1 MMTWLKNLLRKLQ
14 NKHRLRKYF
23 RAAKK
28 GRISAHWYGKLVGFK
43 YTRETVYSSD
53 WDEITLNARGIVFD
67 SETGEIV
74 ARPFDK
80 FFNYG
85 ELINNETGELTDLAK
100 KVMKYQKKI
109 DIRKILKSI
118 RFLTMEKVDGSLGIV
133 FWNPYLKH
141 WQLKT
146 GGSFDSDQAIWG
158 QRWFDQHIGGPHAA
172 TLNPKKT
179 YLFEIVSDEDFHP
192 ISYDFEGLVLL
203 AVIDNETGAEEHII
217 GLSAYANTW
226 QIKMAEI
233 YEYDNFNDARNT
245 ATKLPSSQEG
255 YVVTFPEHGF
265 KVKVK
270 SDEWC
275 QLAKIFECL
284 SEWNIWVAY
293 DCEKDFFHAH
303 VDKTNGYKPVD
314 DEVLYIPEE
323 FPDLRAYAES
333 VRTQVKERTEEV
345 LAEARETMKAC
356 KDQRSRYEYALE
368 HYKSD
373 IGAIMQAIK
382 CINRNITNYAS
393 VKRAVHKKLEP
404 SNVQRTIEE

>member
-1 MMTWLKNLLRKLQ
+1 MITEKLKNLLRKIQ
-14 NKHRLRKYF
+14 KKHKLRKYLK
-23 RAAKK
+23 AAEK
-28 GRISAHWYGKLVGFK
+28 GRITAHWYGKLVGFK
-43 YTRETVYSSD
+43 YTRETVYTSD
-53 WDEITLNARGIVFD
+53 WDEITLTSRGIVFD

-85 ELINNETGELTDLAK
+85 ELIDSETGELTELAK

-109 DIRKILKSI
+109 DIQKILKSI
-118 RFLTMEKVDGSLGIV
+118 RFHTMEKVDGSLGIV

-158 QRWFDQHIGGPHAA
+158 QRWFDQHIKKEI
-172 TLNPKKT
+172 LNPKKT
-179 YLFEIVSDEDFHP
+179 YLFEIVYDEDFHP
-192 ISYDFEGLVLL
+192 IRYDFEGLVLL
-203 AVIDNETGAEEHII
+203 AVIDNETGEEEHIT
-217 GLSAYANTW
+217 GLRVYANAW
-226 QIKMAEI
+226 GIKMAEI
-233 YEYDNFNDARNT
+233 YEFDTFNEARNI
-245 ATKLPSSQEG
+245 ATKLPSNQEG
-255 YVVTFPEHGF
+255 YVITFPEHGF

-275 QLAKIFECL
+275 QLAKMLECL

-293 DCEKDFFHAH
+293 DCEKDFFHAN
-303 VDKTNGYKPVD
+303 VDKTKGYKPID

-323 FPDLRAYAES
+323 FPELREYAES
-333 VRTQVKERTEEV
+333 VRKRVAELTEV
-345 LAEARETMKAC
+345 VVSEARETMKAVE
-356 KDQRSRYEYALE
+356 DQRSRYEYATA

-373 IGAIMQAIK
+373 VGAIMLAIK
-382 CINRNITNYAS
+382 CISRNDKSFVS

>member
-1 MMTWLKNLLRKLQ
+1 MITEKLKNLLRKIQ
-14 NKHRLRKYF
+14 KKYKLRKYLK
-23 RAAKK
+23 AAEK
-28 GRISAHWYGKLVGFK
+28 GRITAHWYGKLVGFK
-43 YTRETVYSSD
+43 YTRETVYASD
-53 WDEITLNARGIVFD
+53 WDEITLTSRGIVFD

-85 ELINNETGELTDLAK
+85 ELIDSETGELTELAK

-118 RFLTMEKVDGSLGIV
+118 RFHTMEKVDGSLGIV

-158 QRWFDQHIGGPHAA
+158 QRWFDQHIKKEL
-172 TLNPKKT
+172 LNPKKT
-179 YLFEIVSDEDFHP
+179 YLFEIVYNEDFHP
-192 ISYDFEGLVLL
+192 IRYDFEGLVLL
-203 AVIDNETGAEEHII
+203 AVIDNETGEEEHIT
-217 GLSAYANTW
+217 GLRVYANAW
-226 QIKMAEI
+226 GIKMAEI
-233 YEYDNFNDARNT
+233 YEFDTFNEARNI
-245 ATKLPSSQEG
+245 ATKLPSNQEG
-255 YVVTFPEHGF
+255 YVITFPEHGF

-275 QLAKIFECL
+275 QLAKMLECL

-293 DCEKDFFHAH
+293 DCEKDFFHAN
-303 VDKTNGYKPVD
+303 VDKTKGYKPID

-323 FPDLRAYAES
+323 FPELREYAES
-333 VRTQVKERTEEV
+333 VRKRVAELTEV
-345 LAEARETMKAC
+345 VVSEARETMKAVE
-356 KDQRSRYEYALE
+356 DQRSRYEYATA

-373 IGAIMQAIK
+373 VGAIMQAIK
-382 CINRNITNYAS
+382 CISRNDKSFVS

>member
-1 MMTWLKNLLRKLQ
+1 MITEKLKNLLRKIQ
-14 NKHRLRKYF
+14 KKHKLRKYLK
-23 RAAKK
+23 AAEK
-28 GRISAHWYGKLVGFK
+28 GRIAAHWYGKLVGFK
-43 YTRETVYSSD
+43 YTRETMYTSD
-53 WDEITLNARGIVFD
+53 WDEITLTSRGIVFD

-85 ELINNETGELTDLAK
+85 ELIDSETGELTELAK
-100 KVMKYQKKI
+100 KVIKYQKKI

-118 RFLTMEKVDGSLGIV
+118 RFHTMEKVDGSLGIV

-158 QRWFDQHIGGPHAA
+158 QRWFDQHINKEI
-172 TLNPKKT
+172 LNPKKT
-179 YLFEIVSDEDFHP
+179 YLFEIVYNEDFHP
-192 ISYDFEGLVLL
+192 IRYDFEGLVLL
-203 AVIDNETGAEEHII
+203 AVIDNETGEEEHIT
-217 GLSAYANTW
+217 GLRVYANTW
-226 QIKMAEI
+226 GIKMAQI
-233 YEYDNFNDARNT
+233 YEFDTFAEARNI
-245 ATKLPSSQEG
+245 ATKLPSNQEG
-255 YVVTFPEHGF
+255 YVITFPEHGF

-275 QLAKIFECL
+275 KLAKMFECL

-293 DCEKDFFHAH
+293 DCEKDFFHAN
-303 VDKTNGYKPVD
+303 VDKTKGYKPID

-323 FPDLRAYAES
+323 FPELREYAES
-333 VRTQVKERTEEV
+333 VRKRLTELTEV
-345 LAEARETMKAC
+345 VVAEARETMKAVE
-356 KDQRSRYEYALE
+356 DQRSRYEYATE

-373 IGAIMQAIK
+373 VGAIMQAIK
-382 CINRNITNYAS
+382 CISRNDKSFAS

>member
-1 MMTWLKNLLRKLQ
+1 MITEKLKNLLRKIQ
-14 NKHRLRKYF
+14 KKHKLRKYLK
-23 RAAKK
+23 AAEK
-28 GRISAHWYGKLVGFK
+28 GRIAAHWYGKLVSFK
-43 YTRETVYSSD
+43 YTRETMYTSD
-53 WDEITLNARGIVFD
+53 WDEITLTSRGIVFD

-85 ELINNETGELTDLAK
+85 ELIDSETGELTELAK

-118 RFLTMEKVDGSLGIV
+118 RFRTMEKVDGSLGIV

-158 QRWFDQHIGGPHAA
+158 QRWFDQHINKKI
-172 TLNPKKT
+172 LNPKKT
-179 YLFEIVSDEDFHP
+179 YLFEIVYNEDFHP
-192 ISYDFEGLVLL
+192 IRYDFEGLVLL
-203 AVIDNETGAEEHII
+203 AVIDNETGEEEDII
-217 GLSAYANTW
+217 GLRVYAGTW
-226 QIKMAEI
+226 RIKMAEI
-233 YEYDNFNDARNT
+233 YEFNTFNEARNI
-245 ATKLPSSQEG
+245 ATKLPSNQEG
-255 YVVTFPEHGF
+255 YVITFPEYSF

-275 QLAKIFECL
+275 QLAKTLECL

-293 DCEKDFFHAH
+293 DCEKDFFHAN
-303 VDKTNGYKPVD
+303 VDKTNSYKPID
-314 DEVLYIPEE
+314 DKILYIPEE
-323 FPDLRAYAES
+323 FPELREYAES
-333 VRTQVKERTEEV
+333 VRKRVAELTEV
-345 LAEARETMKAC
+345 VVSEARETMKAVE
-356 KDQRSRYEYALE
+356 DQRSRYEYATE

-373 IGAIMQAIK
+373 VGPIMQAIK
-382 CINRNITNYAS
+382 CISRDDKNFVS

>member
-1 MMTWLKNLLRKLQ
+1 MITEKLKNLLRKIQ
-14 NKHRLRKYF
+14 KKYKLRKYLK
-23 RAAKK
+23 AAEK
-28 GRISAHWYGKLVGFK
+28 GRITAHWYGKLVGFK
-43 YTRETVYSSD
+43 YTRETVYTSD
-53 WDEITLNARGIVFD
+53 WDEITLTSRGIVFD

-85 ELINNETGELTDLAK
+85 ELIDSETGELTELAK

-118 RFLTMEKVDGSLGIV
+118 RFHTMEKVDGSLGIV

-158 QRWFDQHIGGPHAA
+158 QRWFDQHIKKEL
-172 TLNPKKT
+172 LNSKKT
-179 YLFEIVSDEDFHP
+179 YLFEIVYNEDFHP
-192 ISYDFEGLVLL
+192 IRYDFEGLVLL
-203 AVIDNETGAEEHII
+203 AVIDNETGEEEHIT
-217 GLSAYANTW
+217 GLRVYANAW
-226 QIKMAEI
+226 GIKMAEI
-233 YEYDNFNDARNT
+233 YEFDTFNEARNI
-245 ATKLPSSQEG
+245 ATKLPSNQEG
-255 YVVTFPEHGF
+255 YVITFPEHSF
-265 KVKVK
+265 KIKVK

-275 QLAKIFECL
+275 QLAKMLECL

-293 DCEKDFFHAH
+293 DCEKDFFHAN
-303 VDKTNGYKPVD
+303 VDKTKGYKPID

-323 FPDLRAYAES
+323 FPELREYAES
-333 VRTQVKERTEEV
+333 VRKRVAELTEV
-345 LAEARETMKAC
+345 VVSEARETMKAVE
-356 KDQRSRYEYALE
+356 DQRSRYEYATA

-373 IGAIMQAIK
+373 VGAIMQAIK
-382 CINRNITNYAS
+382 CISRNDKSFVS

>member
-1 MMTWLKNLLRKLQ
+1 MITEKLKNLLRKIQ
-14 NKHRLRKYF
+14 KKHKLRKYLKV
-23 RAAKK
+23 AEK
-28 GRISAHWYGKLVGFK
+28 GRIAAHWYGKLVGFK
-43 YTRETVYSSD
+43 YTRETMYTSD
-53 WDEITLNARGIVFD
+53 WDEITLTSRGIVFD

-85 ELINNETGELTDLAK
+85 ELIDSETGELTELAK

-118 RFLTMEKVDGSLGIV
+118 RFHTMEKVDGSLGIV

-158 QRWFDQHIGGPHAA
+158 QRWFDQHINKEI
-172 TLNPKKT
+172 LNPKKT
-179 YLFEIVSDEDFHP
+179 YLFEIVYNEDFHP
-192 ISYDFEGLVLL
+192 IRYDFEGLVLL
-203 AVIDNETGAEEHII
+203 AAIDNETGEEEYIT
-217 GLSAYANTW
+217 GLRVYANAW
-226 QIKMAEI
+226 GIKMAEI
-233 YEYDNFNDARNT
+233 YEFDTFAEARNI
-245 ATKLPSSQEG
+245 ATKLPSNQEG
-255 YVVTFPEHGF
+255 YVITFPEHGF

-275 QLAKIFECL
+275 KLAKTFECL

-293 DCEKDFFHAH
+293 DCEKDFFHAN
-303 VDKTNGYKPVD
+303 VDKTKGYKPID

-323 FPDLRAYAES
+323 FPELREYAES
-333 VRTQVKERTEEV
+333 VRKRLAELTEV
-345 LAEARETMKAC
+345 VVAEARETMKVVE
-356 KDQRSRYEYALE
+356 DQRSRYEYATE

-373 IGAIMQAIK
+373 VGAIMQAIK
-382 CINRNITNYAS
+382 CISRNDKSFTS